1 MIIRWNRN
9 LNGTVFAGHTFSL
22 PWITVYYS
30 DPSVTITPEGV
41 YIPIFRPRRR

>member
-9 LNGTVFAGHTFSL
+9 LNGTVFAGHYLML
-22 PWITVYYS
+22 PWVITYYS
-30 DPSVTITPEGV
+30 APSVAVTPEGI